1 MSVGICIIA
10 HFLGPPKLGRQRI
23 RQTGVDSSRIK
34 WIKTDCKKHTMY
46 VLMLNDDIAT
56 LKVITAKIAK
66 ILKHFKNIR
75 VRFCGEHKK
84 FLKMTEK

>member
-1 MSVGICIIA
+1 
-10 HFLGPPKLGRQRI
+10 
-23 RQTGVDSSRIK
+23 
-34 WIKTDCKKHTMY
+34 MY
-46 VLMLNDDIAT
+46 VLMLNDDVAT

-84 FLKMTEK
+84 FKKMTEK